1 MNERHKKI
9 LKLLSQENEVS
20 VIDLSASLKVSTVT
34 IRQDLRD
41 LEKQGLLKRVH
52 GGAVLNRS
60 DRISN
65 RMVFNYEE
73 KLKIAQKA
81 AEYVNDGETIFI
93 ESGSVNTLLA
103 KELTK
108 KKNITILTSN
118 TYIAHELRHNKEINI
133 IVMGGLYQHQSESL
147 VGTLTRL
154 CIEHVNFSKA
164 FIGIDGFSPD
174 TGFTSKDM
182 LRAETASAII
192 SKSKKTFVLTDSSK
206 FEKVALTKI
215 CSGTEIDCLI
225 TDGIPVKDKEYL
237 KKNNV
242 EVIVL

>member
-1 MNERHKKI
+1 MNDRHKTI
-9 LKLLSQENEVS
+9 LKFLSQNNEVS
-20 VIDLSASLKVSTVT
+20 VIDLSDSLNVSAVT
-34 IRQDLRD
+34 IRQDLRE
-41 LEKQGLLKRVH
+41 LEKQELLKRVH

-73 KLKIAQKA
+73 KVKIAQKA
-81 AEYVNDGETIFI
+81 AEFVNDGETVFI

-118 TYIAHELRHNKEINI
+118 TYIARELRHCKEINV

-147 VGTLTRL
+147 VGALTRL
-154 CIEHVNFSKA
+154 CIEQVNFNKA
-164 FIGIDGFSPD
+164 FIGIDGFSPE

-182 LRAETASAII
+182 LRAETAAAII
-192 SKSKKTFVLTDSSK
+192 KKSKKSFILTDSTK
-206 FEKVALTKI
+206 FEKTALTKI
-215 CSGTEIDCLI
+215 CNPNEIDYLI
-225 TDGIPVKDKEYL
+225 SDSIPENDKEFL
-237 KKNNV
+237 EKEKV
-242 EVIVL
+242 KVIIL

>member
-1 MNERHKKI
+1 MNERHKTI

-20 VIDLSASLKVSTVT
+20 VLDLSASLKVSGVT

-41 LEKQGLLKRVH
+41 LEQQGLLKRVH
-52 GGAVLNRS
+52 GGAILNRS

-73 KLKIAQKA
+73 KVKIAQKA

-118 TYIAHELRHNKEINI
+118 TYIARELRHNKEINI
-133 IVMGGLYQHQSESL
+133 IIMGGLYQHQSESL
-147 VGTLTRL
+147 VGKLTRL
-154 CIEHVNFSKA
+154 CIKHVNFNKA
-164 FIGIDGFSPD
+164 FIGIDGFSPE

-182 LRAETASAII
+182 LRAETAASIAE
-192 SKSKKTFVLTDSSK
+192 KSKKTFILTDSTK
-206 FEKVALTKI
+206 FDKVALSKI
-215 CSGTEIDCLI
+215 CDPVDINYLV
-225 TDGIPVKDKEYL
+225 TDRIPGKDKKYL
-237 KKNNV
+237 EDNNV
-242 EVIVL
+242 EVIVV

>member
-1 MNERHKKI
+1 MNERHKTI
-9 LKLLSQENEVS
+9 LKLLSQTNEVS
-20 VIDLSASLKVSTVT
+20 VLDLAASLKVSGVT
-34 IRQDLRD
+34 IRQDLRE

-52 GGAVLNRS
+52 GGAVLNKS

-73 KLKIAQKA
+73 KIKIAQKA

-118 TYIAHELRHNKEINI
+118 TYIARELRNNKDISI
-133 IVMGGLYQHQSESL
+133 IIMGGLYQHQSESL
-147 VGTLTRL
+147 VGKLTRL
-154 CIEHVNFSKA
+154 CIEHVNFNKA
-164 FIGIDGFSPD
+164 FIGIDGFSQE

-182 LRAETASAII
+182 LRAETAAAIVK
-192 SKSKKTFVLTDSSK
+192 KSKKTFILTDSTK
-206 FEKVALTKI
+206 FNKIALTKI
-215 CSGTEIDCLI
+215 CSPKDIDYLI
-225 TDGIPVKDKEYL
+225 SDGIPEDDTKVLKE
-237 KKNNV
+237 NSVNIITV
-242 EVIVL
+242 